1 MTSMQR
7 KQGRKAIHSWK
18 GAGRLFEQ
26 WREDLRT
33 LTVELKQ
40 PRPQK
45 PTPSEGIRG
54 KDVLL
59 PFSLPGLSCCHFKVE
74 GECGGCYIQF
84 GPSAPPMFLSTQN
97 IPSPSVW
104 PSTECADEPSGCS
117 GALYLTSASL
127 APRGLRNNFTLSPWS
142 CF

>member
-54 KDVLL
+54 KDVLF
-59 PFSLPGLSCCHFKVE
+59 PFSLPGPSCCPSESVAEPEIPFVFVVE
-74 GECGGCYIQF
+74 SSDKGPGGQL
-84 GPSAPPMFLSTQN
+84 AQN
-97 IPSPSVW
+97 RPFRSSKRSWTVDGQSV
-104 PSTECADEPSGCS
+104 S
-117 GALYLTSASL
+117 
-127 APRGLRNNFTLSPWS
+127 
-142 CF
+142 

>member
-7 KQGRKAIHSWK
+7 KQVRKAIHSWK

-97 IPSPSVW
+97 IPSP
-104 PSTECADEPSGCS
+104 
-117 GALYLTSASL
+117 
-127 APRGLRNNFTLSPWS
+127 RRNLRPTLRR
-142 CF
+142 